1 MPPKRTKKPLRN
13 TALAD
18 CTERTSPES
27 ASSGRQLKGLRS
39 EDLVLEYFLK
49 RQFDLLARRKR
60 IIGVEVDLLFKKSAC
75 LHIVE
80 VKSYREGFPNVVMQS
95 GAMGLYS
102 IVSDING
109 CNEIIHEN
117 VNGTIIPTK
126 DPEAIYRAMK
136 YILAHQERLLGNRS
150 TYRKLI
156 QDRYERS
163 FIWNELLKEYE
174 ELEARTYN

>member
-80 VKSYREGFPNVVMQS
+80 VKSYREGFPMISSKQLLRLKRVARFLHARHRSSVRLHLASVES
-95 GAMGLYS
+95 GGELN
-102 IVSDING
+102 IHWDIG
-109 CNEIIHEN
+109 DE
-117 VNGTIIPTK
+117 V
-126 DPEAIYRAMK
+126 
-136 YILAHQERLLGNRS
+136 
-150 TYRKLI
+150 
-156 QDRYERS
+156 
-163 FIWNELLKEYE
+163 
-174 ELEARTYN
+174 